1 MRTDIVKLLPKPAE
15 RFCHDCSA
23 RLGDDNWYKSCRK
36 QKQYWCKSCWNQLFY
51 LRVKKHKYGLEREEF
66 ERFLRNIDGRCTIC
80 RQVMCED
87 WVCVDHD
94 HKTKWVRGLLCRSCN
109 SGLGFFADDPDRL
122 RAAADYLE
130 AAEELRI
137 LTAKRQEWYEGRK

>member
-1 MRTDIVKLLPKPAE
+1 
-15 RFCHDCSA
+15 
-23 RLGDDNWYKSCRK
+23 
-36 QKQYWCKSCWNQLFY
+36 
-51 LRVKKHKYGLEREEF
+51 
-66 ERFLRNIDGRCTIC
+66 
-80 RQVMCED
+80 MCED